1 MLPALSRKVGKVR
14 KIILASESKQRQR
27 LLRQIG
33 LRFISAKSDAKE
45 DMKLKGGCADLVMR
59 NALRK
64 ARDTAKRFDS
74 GVVIAADT
82 VVLSGK
88 KIIGKPKNLDD
99 AFRTLKLI
107 SRRPQWVYTGMAV
120 IDIDNNRVLTDYEK
134 TKIYMYALSDRQIR
148 NYFKR
153 VSPLDKAGSFD
164 IQGLGSIF
172 INRIEGCFNNV
183 IGLPL
188 AKLAKMLKEIDVD
201 LYA

>member
-1 MLPALSRKVGKVR
+1 MR
-14 KIILASESKQRQR
+14 KIILASQSKQRQR
-27 LLRQIG
+27 LLNQIG
-33 LRFISAKSDAKE
+33 LDFVTAGSDVKE
-45 DMKLKGGCADLVMR
+45 EASLKLRQSCASLVMA

-64 ARDTAKRFDS
+64 AEDVAKRYRS

-82 VVLSGK
+82 VVLSGR
-88 KIIGKPKNLDD
+88 KIIGKPKDLAD

-120 IDIDNNRVLTDYEK
+120 IDIDNKKVLADYEK
-134 TKIYMYALSDRQIR
+134 TKIYMYRLSDRQIR
-148 NYFKR
+148 NYFRK

-188 AKLAKMLKEIDVD
+188 AKLAKMLKKIGID
-201 LYA
+201 LFS